1 MNIPFLS
8 LHDVTAKYK
17 DEIHEA
23 VKRVVDSGW
32 YLQGKENEQFEKH
45 YAEYIGTKHC
55 IGCANGLDALIWIFR
70 AYIEL
75 GVMQPGDEVIVPA
88 NTYIATI
95 LAITENGLI
104 PVLVEPRQDTLQID
118 DSLIEE
124 RITERTK
131 AICIVHLYGRLAYT
145 EKIGELCAKYGL
157 KLIEDNAQA
166 HGCSYRAPQS
176 PEGEV
181 VATTMQERTG
191 VNMADPAYYPTLKK
205 RAAEMRANPTEAE
218 NILWNALSE
227 QKLGYKIRRQHI
239 VSQYILDFAYHDCRL
254 AIELDGGYHN
264 TEDQQYDD
272 AVRTKNLEAL
282 GWHVLR
288 FTNDEVYNN
297 LDEVLAKIKSAIES
311 ATATSPT
318 DASPLGECG
327 AGRLAKRTGSLGDA
341 AGHSFYPGKNLG
353 ALGDGGAVTTD
364 DDELA
369 AAIRALANYGSQK
382 KYVFKYTGRNSRL
395 DEIQAAVLD
404 VKLRHLDEDL
414 KARQEIAD
422 YYYDHI
428 DNPLIELPVRLPHEN
443 NVYHLF
449 PILVKNLPHNPLEGK
464 SSCQEYLGDST
475 CMGDFLQVHTATSPS
490 GDCGAGLC
498 GADSLRDKL
507 QKYLEDNGVGT
518 VIHYPIPPHLQ
529 ECYQNS
535 PFRGLGG
542 LPITELLADCE
553 LSLPISPTMTMEE
566 AAEVVRLVNEFKE

>member
-8 LHDVTAKYK
+8 LKDVTAKCA

-32 YLQGKENEQFEKH
+32 YLQGKENERFEKH

-95 LAITENGLI
+95 LAITENGLV
-104 PVLVEPRQDTLQID
+104 PVLVEPRIDTLQID

-145 EKIGELCAKYGL
+145 EKIGELCKKYNL

-166 HGCSYRAPQS
+166 HGCSAPIANGQL
-176 PEGEV
+176 PI
-181 VATTMQERTG
+181 
-191 VNMADPAYYPTLKK
+191 AYKK
-205 RAAEMRANPTEAE
+205 
-218 NILWNALSE
+218 
-227 QKLGYKIRRQHI
+227 
-239 VSQYILDFAYHDCRL
+239 
-254 AIELDGGYHN
+254 
-264 TEDQQYDD
+264 
-272 AVRTKNLEAL
+272 
-282 GWHVLR
+282 
-288 FTNDEVYNN
+288 
-297 LDEVLAKIKSAIES
+297 
-311 ATATSPT
+311 
-318 DASPLGECG
+318 
-327 AGRLAKRTGSLGDA
+327 TGSLGDA

-353 ALGDGGAVTTD
+353 ALGDGGAVTTN

-369 AAIRALANYGSQK
+369 TAIRALANYGSQK

-404 VKLRHLDEDL
+404 VKLRHLDEDTRL
-414 KARQEIAD
+414 RQQIAD

-428 DNPLIELPVRLPHEN
+428 DNPLITLPMRLPHEN

-449 PILVKNLPHNPLEGK
+449 PILVGGERREARG
-464 SSCQEYLGDST
+464 ERRY
-475 CMGDFLQVHTATSPS
+475 
-490 GDCGAGLC
+490 
-498 GADSLRDKL
+498 KL
-507 QKYLEDNGVGT
+507 QAYLAENGVGT

-529 ECYQNS
+529 ECYANHPSFQKRDGERLVLS
-535 PFRGLGG
+535 
-542 LPITELLADCE
+542 ITEQIADEE
-553 LSLPISPTMTMEE
+553 LSLPMSPCMKLSQVEK
-566 AAEVVRLVNEFKE
+566 VVYVINEWKGTEKQ

>member
-23 VKRVVDSGW
+23 VLRVVDSGW

-95 LAITENGLI
+95 LAITENGLV
-104 PVLVEPRQDTLQID
+104 PVLVEPRKDTLQID
-118 DSLIEE
+118 DTLIEE
-124 RITERTK
+124 RITDRTK

-145 EKIGELCAKYGL
+145 EKIGELCKKYNL
-157 KLIEDNAQA
+157 KLVEDNAQA
-166 HGCSYRAPQS
+166 HGCAYVAPQS
-176 PEGEV
+176 PEGEGV
-181 VATTMQERTG
+181 GTTMQERAG
-191 VNMADPAYYPTLKK
+191 VNMADPVYYPTLKK

-227 QKLGYKIRRQHI
+227 QKLGCKFRRQHI
-239 VSQYILDFAYHDCRL
+239 VSQYILDFAYLDCRL
-254 AIELDGGYHN
+254 AIELDGEYHN

-288 FTNDEVYNN
+288 FTNEEVYNN
-297 LDEVLAKIKSAIES
+297 IEIVLSSIKAAILT

-414 KARQEIAD
+414 KARQAIAN
-422 YYYDHI
+422 YYYDNI
-428 DNPLIELPVRLPHEN
+428 NNPLITLPKRLPDSE

-449 PILVKNLPHNPLEGK
+449 PILVKGD
-464 SSCQEYLGDST
+464 QAIGRLGDQAV
-475 CMGDFLQVHTATSPS
+475 GN
-490 GDCGAGLC
+490 
-498 GADSLRDKL
+498 LRDKL
-507 QKYLEDNGVGT
+507 QAYLSENGVGI

-529 ECYQNS
+529 ECYANHPSLQG
-535 PFRGLGG
+535 RAGDRL
-542 LPITELLADCE
+542 ITEMLADCE
-553 LSLPISPTMTMEE
+553 LSLPISPTMTLEE
-566 AAEVVRLVNEFKE
+566 AAEVVRLINAFKE